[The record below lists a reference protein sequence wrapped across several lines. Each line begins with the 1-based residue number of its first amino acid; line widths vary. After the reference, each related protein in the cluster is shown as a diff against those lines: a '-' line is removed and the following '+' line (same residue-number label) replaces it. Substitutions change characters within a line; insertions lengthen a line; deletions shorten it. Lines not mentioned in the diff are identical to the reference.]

1 MVLDSITNAA
11 RYINLGKG
19 IANALHYIQQNDLT
33 TILPGRYELE
43 GDRLVMIVF
52 EFDATNTN
60 EIKLEGH
67 RRYID
72 LQYWVNGSERMGHE
86 ILNNQ
91 PVLEAYS
98 EEKDC
103 GFYDCAATWYRLLS
117 GMFVIYYPTD
127 LHTAVAD
134 PLCQSKVKKIVFKIL
149 VEA

>member
-1 MVLDSITNAA
+1 MVLDSITNAT
-11 RYINLGKG
+11 RYMNLGQG
-19 IANALHYIQQNDLT
+19 IANALQYIQNNDLT
-33 TILPGRYELE
+33 KIQPGRYELE

-72 LQYWVNGSERMGHE
+72 LQYWANGSERMGHD

-91 PVLEAYS
+91 PVIEAYN

-103 GFYDCAATWYRLLS
+103 GFYHCDATWYRLQS

-134 PLCQSKVKKIVFKIL
+134 PLCQTKVKKIVFKIL